1 MDFDLNEIPTEELPN
16 IPIPPDYE
24 SEYRF
29 IDLNECYQ
37 EEDMDDHEEEE
48 EEDEEELHSSANNM
62 VQPQNRSLG
71 NKKKNLTS
79 NLKRAIIENLMEACI
94 NGKLGKG
101 EIANIA
107 NRFSVST
114 RSVSRLWHD
123 LKTANANGVMLD
135 ISSKMVKRV
144 GRKKIQ
150 IDLELIKSIPLRR
163 RTSIRSLACS
173 LNLSTSTI
181 HGRIRDGNLK
191 PRSSALRPDLTDDNK
206 KERVEFCLKMITEG
220 MNKWFY
226 ITKTAQIYYLHAEED
241 EPLRTCKSKRFITK
255 IMFLTVVARPRFD
268 HAKQE
273 MFDGKIGIWPFV
285 IREAAKR
292 NIKNRAAGTMETKAM
307 KFVTKEIIRNYM
319 INELLLAIVEKWPF
333 TTYKT
338 VIVQQDNARPHVHE
352 NDEKFMQAVRS
363 HGVDIRLLS
372 QPPNSPDLNVLD
384 LGFFRAIT
392 ALQHKDAPTTVDE
405 FIASVTR
412 AFELFSTES
421 SNNVFLTLQSRMKK
435 ITRIKGGIHYK
446 IPHMNKS
453 GLIRMNQ
460 PPVVLQCDSQVVNEA
475 RAYTCG
481 AQQQSEI
488 PIISSAI
495 ISGLV
500 FFDFVLF
507 FHPLLFF

>member
-1 MDFDLNEIPTEELPN
+1 MDFDLNEIPIEELPN

-37 EEDMDDHEEEE
+37 EEDMDDHEEEK

-71 NKKKNLTS
+71 NKKKNMTF
-79 NLKRAIIENLMEACI
+79 NLKRAIIENLMQACI

-101 EIANIA
+101 EITNIA

-135 ISSKMVKRV
+135 ISSKM
-144 GRKKIQ
+144 

-163 RTSIRSLACS
+163 RTSMRSLACL

-181 HGRIRDGNLK
+181 HRRIRDGNLK
-191 PRSSALRPDLTDDNK
+191 PHSSTLRPDLTDDNK

-220 MNKWFY
+220 MNVFRNPSFIDMYDRIHIDEKWFY
-226 ITKTAQIYYLHAEED
+226 ITKTSQKYYLHAEED

-255 IMFLTVVARPRFD
+255 IMFLTVVDRLRFD

-292 NIKNRAAGTMETKAM
+292 NSKNLFYK
-307 KFVTKEIIRNYM
+307 KIIQNCM
-319 INELLLAIVEKWPF
+319 INELLPAIVEKWPF
-333 TTYKT
+333 TSYKT

-363 HGVDIRLLS
+363 YGVDIRLLF

-384 LGFFRAIT
+384 LGFFRAIA

-421 SNNVFLTLQSRMKK
+421 SNNV
-435 ITRIKGGIHYK
+435 
-446 IPHMNKS
+446 
-453 GLIRMNQ
+453 MNQ
-460 PPVVLQCDSQVVNEA
+460 LPVVLQCDSQVVNEA
-475 RAYTCG
+475 RAY
-481 AQQQSEI
+481 
-488 PIISSAI
+488 
-495 ISGLV
+495 ISGDGSHPSDTEGV
-500 FFDFVLF
+500 VLYYDRTSNLGLIIKF
-507 FHPLLFF
+507 E